1 LISLKD
7 RRVLV
12 VGLGR
17 SGIAASRLLVR
28 NNARV
33 TATDRSPWD
42 ALSAEARELAALGIK
57 MEAGCHVTETFLSA
71 DLIIL
76 SPGVP
81 KEIAPLIRAKESG
94 VKIISEIELGYQFL
108 DAPLIAVTG
117 SNGKS
122 TTTTLIGEILK
133 AKGERV
139 FVGGNIGTPLT
150 EYILSGGGAD
160 CVVAELSS
168 FQLETIGDFRPSIS
182 ILLNISPDHLDRYP
196 GIQEYAEAKFRIFEN
211 QTTDDFAVINGDEP
225 WSREISARFRGKVIV
240 FSRKRKVENGVFS
253 EEGRLV
259 SNINDRHETLCE
271 ISGIGI
277 KGVHNLENSMAA
289 AAAALLRGCP
299 PEIIARTLS
308 VFPGLEHRLEFVR
321 EIDGVKYINDSKGT
335 NVGAVIK
342 SIEGFNEPILLI
354 AGGRD
359 KGSDFSLLRT
369 VIREKVKRLILIG
382 EAREKLRR
390 AAGDLTTTIPADSM
404 EEAVHVARKEA
415 ARGDVVLLSPACAS
429 FDMFRNFE
437 DRGRIFKEIVWK
449 LPPVQ

>member
-1 LISLKD
+1 MIHLKD

-17 SGIAASRLLVR
+17 SGVAASRLLVR

-57 MEAGCHVTETFLSA
+57 IETGGHSTGTFLSA

-81 KEIAPLIRAKESG
+81 KGIDPLIRAKENG
-94 VKIISEIELGYQFL
+94 IKIISEVELAYQLL

-122 TTTTLIGEILK
+122 TTTTLVGEILK
-133 AKGERV
+133 AKGDRV
-139 FVGGNIGTPLT
+139 FVGGNLGTPLT
-150 EYILSGGGAD
+150 EYLLSGGGAD
-160 CVVAELSS
+160 CVAAELSS
-168 FQLETIGDFRPSIS
+168 FQLETIGDFRPSVS
-182 ILLNISPDHLDRYP
+182 ILLNISPDHMDRYP
-196 GIQEYAEAKFRIFEN
+196 GMREYAEAKFRIFEN
-211 QTTDDFAVINGDEP
+211 QTADDFAIINGDEP
-225 WSREISARFRGKVIV
+225 WSTEVSKRFRGKMIV
-240 FSRKRKVENGVFS
+240 FSRRRKVKNGVFA

-259 SNINDRHETLCE
+259 SNMNGRQETLCE
-271 ISGIGI
+271 ISEIGI

-289 AAAALLRGCP
+289 AAAALLRGCT
-299 PEIIARTLS
+299 PEIIARTLRA
-308 VFPGLEHRLEFVR
+308 FPGLEHRLEFVR
-321 EIDGVKYINDSKGT
+321 EIGGVKYINDSKGT

-359 KGSDFSLLRT
+359 KGSDFSLLRPL
-369 VIREKVKRLILIG
+369 IQEKVKRLILIG
-382 EAREKLRR
+382 EAGEKLRR
-390 AAGDLTTTIPADSM
+390 AAGDLTTTIHAGSM
-404 EEAVHVARKEA
+404 EEAVHIARKEA
-415 ARGDVVLLSPACAS
+415 AKGDVVLLSPACAS
-429 FDMFRNFE
+429 FDMFKNFE